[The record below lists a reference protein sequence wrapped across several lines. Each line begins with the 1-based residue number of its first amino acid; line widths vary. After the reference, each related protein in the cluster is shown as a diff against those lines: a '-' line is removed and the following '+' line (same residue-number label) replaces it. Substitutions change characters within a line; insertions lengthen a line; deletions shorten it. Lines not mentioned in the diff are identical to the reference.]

1 MAPRILFT
9 SPCRSDL
16 VLLDRYAP
24 TDHLAYRLTRNQE
37 PLTLHGHAHVS
48 PLHLLAQN
56 VSPASTVLEYP
67 SFEDLEAELEHGYEI
82 VAVSFKAVHAD
93 VLHDM
98 CVRIRRISPQSTIV
112 VGGYGAVCGP
122 ELFKEPRW
130 AGLIDR
136 VCYGEGIGFMRRL
149 LGEDP
154 SDEVT
159 CRLPKE
165 GANLPWLQPRSTG
178 TTGLILSGIGCTFRC
193 HFCATS
199 ASTGGQY
206 VEVLDAGGIYRS
218 MRRYWEETPLTSTV
232 TIYDENFLQQR
243 EKVDA
248 LGRLI
253 RADEAY
259 GLRHLNYAAFGSIS
273 EIAKYEP
280 DELLLNGVDAL
291 WVGVESKLTRLKKR
305 KGADPE
311 DIFPA
316 LHSVGIKT
324 IGSWIL
330 GEDAQTPDTLG
341 EDMDYF
347 VGLDS
352 TFQQL
357 SIMTVFPS
365 LPLWRRLKKQ
375 GRIPEGVRWEDQH
388 LFGHTFTHPHF
399 THPQMVEHLDRMYTR
414 IHEQNGPALMKVLEV
429 SLNGYEHCMRSS
441 HPALKEHK
449 SKLFRKRCMTYAPLM
464 RTALAHAPSER
475 VRQRVERLRDRHADV
490 FGKPPPAE
498 ERMAERIQRLADEE
512 MARLRQGPPPIRHEP
527 FRRYTYA
534 ERDARSAHRPYEVAY
549 PTAPPPALPVAA
561 CG

>member
-1 MAPRILFT
+1 MEPRILFT
-9 SPCRSDL
+9 SPCRTDQT
-16 VLLDRYAP
+16 LLGRYAP

-67 SFEDLEAELEHGYEI
+67 SFEDLETELARGYSI
-82 VAVSFKAVHAD
+82 VAVSFKALHAD
-93 VLHDM
+93 VLHQM
-98 CVRIRRISPQSTIV
+98 CALIRHRSPKSTIV

-122 ELFKEPRW
+122 ELFREPRW
-130 AGLIDR
+130 KGMIDH
-136 VCYGEGIGFMRRL
+136 VCYGEGITFMRRL

-154 SDEVT
+154 SADVS

-165 GANLPWLQPRSTG
+165 GANLPWLQPRPTG
-178 TTGLILSGIGCTFRC
+178 TTGIILSGLGCTYRC

-206 VEVLDAGGIYRS
+206 VEVLDAVGIYRS
-218 MRRYWEETPLTSTV
+218 MRRYWEQTPLTSTV

-273 EIAKYEP
+273 EITKYDP
-280 DELLLNGVDAL
+280 DELLLNGVDTL
-291 WVGVESKLTRLKKR
+291 WIGVESKLTALKKR
-305 KGADPE
+305 KGAAPE
-311 DIFPA
+311 EVFPA
-316 LHSVGIKT
+316 LHAVGIKT
-324 IGSWIL
+324 VGSWIL
-330 GEDAQTPDTLG
+330 GEDEQTPDTLG
-341 EDMDYF
+341 EDVEYF
-347 VGLDS
+347 ISLDS

-365 LPLWRRLKKQ
+365 LPLWRQMKKR
-375 GRIPEGVRWEDQH
+375 GRVPEGVRWEDYH
-388 LFGHTFTHPHF
+388 LFGETFRHPHF
-399 THPQMVEHLDRMYTR
+399 THEQMVGHLDRMYTR
-414 IHEQNGPALMKVLEV
+414 IHEENGPALMKVLEV

-441 HPALKEHK
+441 SSLLREHK
-449 SKLFRKRCMTYAPLM
+449 SKLFRKRCMTYAPLV
-464 RTALAHAPSER
+464 RTALVHAPSER
-475 VRQRVERLRDRHADV
+475 VRQRIARLRLRHEEV

-498 ERMAERIQRLADEE
+498 QRMAERIQRLADEE
-512 MARLRQGPPPIRHEP
+512 MARLRNGPGPIRHEP
-527 FRRYTYA
+527 FRRYTYQ
-534 ERDARSAHRPYEVAY
+534 ERAARSPHRPYEVEY
-549 PTAPPPALPVAA
+549 PGQAVPRATAA